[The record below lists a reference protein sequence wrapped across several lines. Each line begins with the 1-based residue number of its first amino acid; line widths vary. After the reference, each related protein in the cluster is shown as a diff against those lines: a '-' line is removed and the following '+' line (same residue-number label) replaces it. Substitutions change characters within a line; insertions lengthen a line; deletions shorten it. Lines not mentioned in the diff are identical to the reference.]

1 MRYLRTVAGAAMIAM
16 LPAWVQAATIHVTGT
31 GTVVAEPDMAVITLG
46 VSEENREA
54 SEAMERVSAKV
65 AEILEALELAGIAAR
80 DVQTQN
86 ISVNPVWNNNAV
98 ERKISGIEATNT
110 VAVRV
115 RVLDSLGYV
124 IDRVL
129 DKGANRMHGLSFQLT
144 DDTELMAEARRAA
157 VQDAMAKA
165 QLYAEAAGVTLG
177 SVQSIEETGNMRELG
192 RMDMA
197 MMAAPKGAPVAKG
210 ELTQTATVSMV
221 FEIAEPA
228 GGSE

>member
-1 MRYLRTVAGAAMIAM
+1 MIAM
-16 LPAWVQAATIHVTGT
+16 MPAWAQAATIHVNGT

-98 ERKISGIEATNT
+98 ERKISGFEATNT